1 MGYYDYPESYDYTV
15 SFECSECAHR
25 NTDIETSSFSSMGN
39 DIEVDCE
46 KCGYENTVSLEDDS
60 CHCQSDYC
68 RC

>member
-15 SFECSECAHR
+15 TFECKECQHE
-25 NTDIETSSFSSMGN
+25 NVNVETSAFSSMGN

-46 KCGYENTVSLEDDS
+46 KCGYENTVSLEDAS
-60 CHCQSDYC
+60 CHCQCDYC